1 MIGHCHQAVARV
13 RHADDV
19 GEKVAL
25 VIERDPAYQPR
36 PLHVEHR
43 RVVPEE
49 SVEDGVPAPEERR
62 VSHHAAGGRA
72 ARQNQ
77 LPRVPRL
84 GTGRGEDVGVA
95 GEPVGVYKHHLA
107 DLRAVRDLRDVRV
120 CAVQLAHVD
129 RSRRPRVAL

>member
-1 MIGHCHQAVARV
+1 M

-19 GEKVAL
+19 GENFAL
-25 VIERDPAYQPR
+25 VIERDPAHQPR
-36 PLHVEHR
+36 PLDVEHR

-62 VSHHAAGGRA
+62 VPHRAAGGRT

-77 LPRVPRL
+77 LPRVSHL

-95 GEPVGVYKHHLA
+95 GESV
-107 DLRAVRDLRDVRV
+107 
-120 CAVQLAHVD
+120 
-129 RSRRPRVAL
+129 